1 MLCRNRV
8 SIGGSAMRTHIV
20 RFSASLFSATS
31 LAVVCCTLVLTA
43 AGDPAP
49 GLETIRADAL
59 KGHIFFLA
67 SDAMAGRDSMS
78 HEGRIAA
85 DYIAGFFY
93 RAGLK
98 PVGDNN
104 TFFQNFPMVD
114 AHIDRERTRLA
125 ARVVAKTGGNL
136 DRDYAIG
143 PDFTL
148 PRQGNVDVSVSA
160 PLVFAGYG
168 VTAPEYDY
176 DDFKGVDVAGKVIMI
191 LAHEPQE
198 TDPASRFKGAWNTVH
213 AYNWWKPEVARRH
226 GAAAMLMVQ
235 DRVNH
240 RPPRAISGPTN
251 GQIRTDRGQHTLTS
265 PFWDIPVFSITRRVA
280 DELLAGSGKT
290 IDQLQ
295 DAIDRAGTPQSVA
308 VSGVTVDLRRA
319 IKDRQITQTR
329 NVVGVVEGSDP
340 VLKNEY
346 VLVTGHYDHV
356 GEKDQFIF
364 HGADDNASACAAVI
378 AMAEALTSTRTRPKR
393 SVMFLVFEAEEDGLL
408 GAFHYVDHPIAPM
421 DKTVAVLNMDMIGRD
436 EDSPTWNTHAADN
449 RNSVNV
455 VGTLYNPD
463 LRKIIEAE
471 NQRIGLTLDYKT
483 DKDDREGWFS
493 RSDHYPFA
501 IKSVPM
507 VLFNTGEHPDY
518 HTANDTWDRINYPK
532 IEKITRLVYLSAW
545 NLANA
550 ASRPRFVTGNVA
562 TTPSQP

>member
-8 SIGGSAMRTHIV
+8 SIGGSAMRTHII
-20 RFSASLFSATS
+20 RFSASLYSATS

-67 SDAMAGRDSMS
+67 SDAMAGRDSMTR
-78 HEGRIAA
+78 EGRIAA

-104 TFFQNFPMVD
+104 TFFQNFPMVE
-114 AHIDRERTRLA
+114 AHIDRERTKLV
-125 ARVVAKTGGNL
+125 ARITSKTGGTL
-136 DRDYAIG
+136 DRDYANG
-143 PDFTL
+143 PDFTM

-160 PLVFAGYG
+160 PLVFGGYG
-168 VTAPEYDY
+168 ITAPEYDY

-198 TDPASRFKGAWNTVH
+198 TDPGSRFKGAWNTVH

-235 DRVNH
+235 DRVNR

-251 GQIRTDRGQHTLTS
+251 AQIRTDRGQHTLTS
-265 PFWDIPVFSITRRVA
+265 PFWDIPMFSITRRVA
-280 DELLAGSGKT
+280 DELLAGSGRT

-356 GEKDQFIF
+356 GQKDQFIY

-378 AMAEALTSTRTRPKR
+378 AMAEALTSTMERPKR
-393 SVMFLVFEAEEDGLL
+393 SVMFVVFEAEEDGLL
-408 GAFHYVDHPIAPM
+408 GAFEYVDHRIVPLPSA
-421 DKTVAVLNMDMIGRD
+421 VA
-436 EDSPTWNTHAADN
+436 
-449 RNSVNV
+449 
-455 VGTLYNPD
+455 
-463 LRKIIEAE
+463 
-471 NQRIGLTLDYKT
+471 
-483 DKDDREGWFS
+483 
-493 RSDHYPFA
+493 
-501 IKSVPM
+501 
-507 VLFNTGEHPDY
+507 
-518 HTANDTWDRINYPK
+518 
-532 IEKITRLVYLSAW
+532 
-545 NLANA
+545 
-550 ASRPRFVTGNVA
+550 
-562 TTPSQP
+562 

>member
-1 MLCRNRV
+1 MRR
-8 SIGGSAMRTHIV
+8 SITSPAAKRIAATLFTIV
-20 RFSASLFSATS
+20 S
-31 LAVVCCTLVLTA
+31 LALVLTA
-43 AGDPAP
+43 ADQAP
-49 GLETIRADAL
+49 GLDTIRADAL

-93 RAGLK
+93 RAGLQ

-104 TFFQNFPMVD
+104 TFFQNFPM
-114 AHIDRERTRLA
+114 AEARIDREKTRLA
-125 ARVVAKTGGNL
+125 ARVVSKTGGSL
-136 DRDYAIG
+136 DRDYVFG
-143 PDFTL
+143 PDFTM
-148 PRQGNVDVSVSA
+148 PRQGNVDISVSA

-168 VTAPEYDY
+168 ITAPEYDY

-191 LAHEPQE
+191 LTHEPQE
-198 TDPASRFKGAWNTVH
+198 TDPRSRFKGAWNTVH
-213 AYNWWKPEVARRH
+213 AYNWWKPEVARQH
-226 GAAAMLMVQ
+226 GTAAILLVQ
-235 DRVNH
+235 DRVSH
-240 RPPRAISGPTN
+240 RPQRTASGPTN
-251 GQIRTDRGQHTLTS
+251 AQVRTDRGQHTLTS
-265 PFWDIPVFSITRRVA
+265 PFWDTPVFSVTRRVA
-280 DELLAGSGKT
+280 DELLAPSGRT

-295 DAIDRAGTPQSVA
+295 DAIDRAGTPQSMA
-308 VSGVTVDLRRA
+308 VTGVNIDLRRA
-319 IKDRQITQTR
+319 IKDRQVVQTR

-356 GEKDQFIF
+356 GQKDQFIF

-378 AMAEALTSTRTRPKR
+378 AMAEALTSTKERPKR

-408 GAFHYVDHPIAPM
+408 GAFHYVDHPIVPL
-421 DKTVAVLNMDMIGRD
+421 DRTVAVLNMDMIGRD
-436 EDSPTWNTHAADN
+436 EDSPTWSTHAADN
-449 RNSVNV
+449 RNGVNV

-463 LRKIIEAE
+463 LRKVIEAE

-550 ASRPRFVTGNVA
+550 ANRPRFVRENVA
-562 TTPSQP
+562 AAPSQP

>member
-1 MLCRNRV
+1 MLCRIMHRV
-8 SIGGSAMRTHIV
+8 FTPPNAK
-20 RFSASLFSATS
+20 RFAATS
-31 LAVVCCTLVLTA
+31 FTIIALALVLSA
-43 AGDPAP
+43 AGDAAP

-67 SDAMAGRDSMS
+67 SDAMAGRDSMTR
-78 HEGRIAA
+78 EGRIAA

-93 RAGLK
+93 RAGLT
-98 PVGDNN
+98 PAGDNN
-104 TFFQNFPMVD
+104 TFFQNFPMAD

-125 ARVVAKTGGNL
+125 AHVVSKTGGNL

-148 PRQGNVDVSVSA
+148 PRQGNVDVTVSA

-168 VTAPEYDY
+168 ITASEYDY
-176 DDFKGVDVAGKVIMI
+176 DDFKGVDVSGKVIMI

-213 AYNWWKPEVARRH
+213 AYNWWKPEVAGGP
-226 GAAAMLMVQ
+226 GAAAVLMVQ

-240 RPPRAISGPTN
+240 RPPRTASGPTN

-265 PFWDIPVFSITRRVA
+265 PFWDTPVFTITRRVA
-280 DELLAGSGKT
+280 DELIAPSGRT

-295 DAIDRAGTPQSVA
+295 DAIDRAGTPQSMA
-308 VSGVTVDLRRA
+308 VPGVNVDVRRA
-319 IKDRQITQTR
+319 IKDRQIVQTR

-356 GEKDQFIF
+356 GQKDQFIY

-378 AMAEALTSTRTRPKR
+378 AMAEALTSTKERPKR

-408 GAFHYVDHPIAPM
+408 GAFYYVDHPIVPM

-463 LRKIIEAE
+463 LRKIIETE
-471 NQRIGLTLDYKT
+471 NKQIGLTLDYKT
-483 DKDDREGWFS
+483 DQDDREGWFS

-550 ASRPRFVTGNVA
+550 AGRPRFVRENAAAPT
-562 TTPSQP
+562 SQP

>member
-1 MLCRNRV
+1 
-8 SIGGSAMRTHIV
+8 MRRLITPPAV
-20 RFSASLFSATS
+20 KRFTATS
-31 LAVVCCTLVLTA
+31 CAIVSLALVATA
-43 AGDPAP
+43 AGGQAP

-67 SDAMAGRDSMS
+67 SDAMAGRDSLS

-98 PVGDNN
+98 PVGDGN
-104 TFFQNFPMVD
+104 TFFQNFAMVD

-125 ARVVAKTGGNL
+125 ARIASKTGGNL
-136 DRDYAIG
+136 DREYVGG
-143 PDFTL
+143 PDYTL
-148 PRQGNVDVSVSA
+148 PRQNGTEVTVAA

-176 DDFKGVDVAGKVIMI
+176 DDFRGVDVSGKVIMV

-198 TDPASRFKGAWNTVH
+198 TDPNSRFKGSWNTVH
-213 AYNWWKPEVARRH
+213 AYNAFKPEVARRH

-235 DRVNH
+235 DRVTH
-240 RPPRAISGPTN
+240 RPPRTASGPTN
-251 GQIRTDRGQHTLTS
+251 AQIRTDRGTHTLTS
-265 PFWDIPVFSITRRVA
+265 PFWDVPTFTITRRVA
-280 DELLAGSGKT
+280 DELLAPSGRT

-295 DAIDRAGTPQSVA
+295 DAIDRAGVPQSMVVPNVA
-308 VSGVTVDLRRA
+308 IDLRRS
-319 IKDRQITQTR
+319 IKDRQVIQTR

-356 GEKDQFIF
+356 GQKDQFIY

-378 AMAEALTSTRTRPKR
+378 AMAEALTSTKERPKR

-408 GAFHYVDHPIAPM
+408 GAFHYVDHPIVPL
-421 DKTVAVLNMDMIGRD
+421 DRTVAVLNMDMIGRD
-436 EDSPTWNTHAADN
+436 EDSATWNTHAADN
-449 RNSVNV
+449 RNGVNV
-455 VGTLYNPD
+455 IGTLYNPD
-463 LRKIIEAE
+463 LRKVIEAE
-471 NQRIGLTLDYKT
+471 NKQVGLTLDYKT
-483 DKDDREGWFS
+483 DKDDREGWFA

-550 ASRPRFVTGNVA
+550 ASRPRFVRENVTA
-562 TTPSQP
+562 APSQP

>member
-1 MLCRNRV
+1 MLCRNR
-8 SIGGSAMRTHIV
+8 ITLEGSAMHTR
-20 RFSASLFSATS
+20 SLQLTAPVFAAMTLFVVAFT
-31 LAVVCCTLVLTA
+31 LALTA

-78 HEGRIAA
+78 REGRIAA

-98 PVGDNN
+98 PVGDSN

-114 AHIDRERTRLA
+114 AHIDRDRTRLA
-125 ARVVAKTGGNL
+125 ARVISKTGGNL
-136 DRDYAIG
+136 DRDYANG

-251 GQIRTDRGQHTLTS
+251 
-265 PFWDIPVFSITRRVA
+265 
-280 DELLAGSGKT
+280 
-290 IDQLQ
+290 
-295 DAIDRAGTPQSVA
+295 
-308 VSGVTVDLRRA
+308 
-319 IKDRQITQTR
+319 
-329 NVVGVVEGSDP
+329 
-340 VLKNEY
+340 
-346 VLVTGHYDHV
+346 
-356 GEKDQFIF
+356 
-364 HGADDNASACAAVI
+364 
-378 AMAEALTSTRTRPKR
+378 
-393 SVMFLVFEAEEDGLL
+393 
-408 GAFHYVDHPIAPM
+408 
-421 DKTVAVLNMDMIGRD
+421 
-436 EDSPTWNTHAADN
+436 
-449 RNSVNV
+449 
-455 VGTLYNPD
+455 
-463 LRKIIEAE
+463 
-471 NQRIGLTLDYKT
+471 
-483 DKDDREGWFS
+483 
-493 RSDHYPFA
+493 
-501 IKSVPM
+501 
-507 VLFNTGEHPDY
+507 
-518 HTANDTWDRINYPK
+518 
-532 IEKITRLVYLSAW
+532 
-545 NLANA
+545 
-550 ASRPRFVTGNVA
+550 
-562 TTPSQP
+562 

>member
-1 MLCRNRV
+1 MRR
-8 SIGGSAMRTHIV
+8 SITSPAAKRIAATLFTIV
-20 RFSASLFSATS
+20 S
-31 LAVVCCTLVLTA
+31 LALVLTA
-43 AGDPAP
+43 ADQAP
-49 GLETIRADAL
+49 GLDTIRADAL

-93 RAGLK
+93 RAGLQ

-104 TFFQNFPMVD
+104 TFFQNFPM
-114 AHIDRERTRLA
+114 AEARIDREKTRLA
-125 ARVVAKTGGNL
+125 ARVVSKTGGSL
-136 DRDYAIG
+136 DRDYVFG
-143 PDFTL
+143 PDFTM
-148 PRQGNVDVSVSA
+148 PRQGNVDISVSA

-168 VTAPEYDY
+168 ITAPEYDY

-191 LAHEPQE
+191 LTHEPQE
-198 TDPASRFKGAWNTVH
+198 TDPRSRFKGAWNTVH
-213 AYNWWKPEVARRH
+213 AYNWWKPEVARQH
-226 GAAAMLMVQ
+226 GTAAILLVQ
-235 DRVNH
+235 DRVSH
-240 RPPRAISGPTN
+240 RPQRTASGPTN
-251 GQIRTDRGQHTLTS
+251 AQVRTDRGQHTLTS
-265 PFWDIPVFSITRRVA
+265 PFWDTPVFSVTRRVA
-280 DELLAGSGKT
+280 DELLALSGRT

-295 DAIDRAGTPQSVA
+295 DAIDRAGTPQSMA
-308 VSGVTVDLRRA
+308 VTGVNIDLRRA
-319 IKDRQITQTR
+319 IKDRQVVQTR

-356 GEKDQFIF
+356 GQKDQFIF

-378 AMAEALTSTRTRPKR
+378 AMAEALTSTKERPKR

-408 GAFHYVDHPIAPM
+408 GAFHYVDHPIVPL
-421 DKTVAVLNMDMIGRD
+421 DRTVAVLNMDMIGRD

-449 RNSVNV
+449 RNGVNV

-463 LRKIIEAE
+463 LRKVIEAE

-550 ASRPRFVTGNVA
+550 ANRPRFVRENVA
-562 TTPSQP
+562 AAPSQP

>member
-1 MLCRNRV
+1 
-8 SIGGSAMRTHIV
+8 MRTRLVDFTAI
-20 RFSASLFSATS
+20 FFASTS
-31 LAVVCCTLVLTA
+31 LAVVAFTLALTA

-78 HEGRIAA
+78 REGRIAA

-125 ARVVAKTGGNL
+125 AHVVSKTGGNL
-136 DRDYAIG
+136 DRDYANG

-251 GQIRTDRGQHTLTS
+251 AQIRTDRGQHTLTS
-265 PFWDIPVFSITRRVA
+265 PFWDIPMFSITRRVA
-280 DELLAGSGKT
+280 DELLAPSGKT

-295 DAIDRAGTPQSVA
+295 DAIDRAGTPQSIA
-308 VSGVTVDLRRA
+308 VPGVNVDLRRA
-319 IKDRQITQTR
+319 IKDRQVVQTR

-356 GEKDQFIF
+356 GQKEPFIF

-378 AMAEALTSTRTRPKR
+378 AMAEALTSSKERPKR

-408 GAFHYVDHPIAPM
+408 GAFHYIDRPLVPLDR
-421 DKTVAVLNMDMIGRD
+421 TVAVLNMDMIGRD
-436 EDSPTWNTHAADN
+436 EDSPTWNTRAADN
-449 RNSVNV
+449 RNGVNV

-501 IKSVPM
+501 IKGVPM

-532 IEKITRLVYLSAW
+532 IEKITRLVYSSAW

-550 ASRPRFVTGNVA
+550 AGRPRFVSGNVKTA
-562 TTPSQP
+562 PSQP

>member
-1 MLCRNRV
+1 
-8 SIGGSAMRTHIV
+8 MRTRSAPPTAR
-20 RFSASLFSATS
+20 RFAATS
-31 LAVVCCTLVLTA
+31 FAIVALALVSTA

-85 DYIAGFFY
+85 EYIAGFFY

-98 PVGDNN
+98 PVGDDN

-125 ARVVAKTGGNL
+125 AHVVSKSGGNL
-136 DRDYAIG
+136 DRDYLNG
-143 PDFTL
+143 PDYTL
-148 PRQGNVDVSVSA
+148 PRQGNVEVTVSG

-168 VTAPEYDY
+168 ITAPEYDY

-198 TDPASRFKGAWNTVH
+198 TDAASRFKGSWNTVH
-213 AYNWWKPEVARRH
+213 AYNWLKPEVARRH

-235 DRVNH
+235 DRVTH

-251 GQIRTDRGQHTLTS
+251 AQIRTDRGQHTLTS
-265 PFWDIPVFSITRRVA
+265 PFWDTPVVTITRRVA
-280 DELLAGSGKT
+280 DELLASSGKT

-295 DAIDRAGTPQSVA
+295 DAIDRAGTPQSMPVP
-308 VSGVTVDLRRA
+308 GVTVDLRRA
-319 IKDRQITQTR
+319 IKDRQVTQTR

-340 VLKNEY
+340 ALKNEY

-356 GEKDQFIF
+356 GQKDQFIF

-378 AMAEALTSTRTRPKR
+378 AMAEALTSTKERPKR

-408 GAFHYVDHPIAPM
+408 GAFHYVERPIVPL
-421 DKTVAVLNMDMIGRD
+421 DRTVAVLNMDMIGRD

-449 RNSVNV
+449 RNNVNV

-463 LRKIIEAE
+463 LRKIIETE

-550 ASRPRFVTGNVA
+550 AGRPRFVRENVA
-562 TTPSQP
+562 AAPSQP

>member
-1 MLCRNRV
+1 MLCRIMHRV
-8 SIGGSAMRTHIV
+8 FTPPNAK
-20 RFSASLFSATS
+20 RFAATS
-31 LAVVCCTLVLTA
+31 FTVIALALVLSA
-43 AGDPAP
+43 AGDAAP

-67 SDAMAGRDSMS
+67 SDAMAGRDSMTR
-78 HEGRIAA
+78 EGRIAA

-93 RAGLK
+93 RAGLT
-98 PVGDNN
+98 PAGDNN
-104 TFFQNFPMVD
+104 TFFQNFPMAD

-125 ARVVAKTGGNL
+125 AHVVSKTGGNL

-148 PRQGNVDVSVSA
+148 PRQGNVDVTVSA

-168 VTAPEYDY
+168 ITASEYDY
-176 DDFKGVDVAGKVIMI
+176 DDFKGVDVSGKVIMI

-226 GAAAMLMVQ
+226 GAAAVLMVQ

-240 RPPRAISGPTN
+240 RPPRTASGPTN

-265 PFWDIPVFSITRRVA
+265 PFWDTPVFTITRRVA
-280 DELLAGSGKT
+280 DELIAPSGRT

-295 DAIDRAGTPQSVA
+295 DAIDRAGTPQSMA
-308 VSGVTVDLRRA
+308 VPGVNVDVRRA
-319 IKDRQITQTR
+319 IKDRQIVQTR

-356 GEKDQFIF
+356 GQKDQFIY

-378 AMAEALTSTRTRPKR
+378 AMAEALTSTKERPKR

-408 GAFHYVDHPIAPM
+408 GAFYYVDHPIVPM

-463 LRKIIEAE
+463 LRKIIETE
-471 NQRIGLTLDYKT
+471 NKQIGLTLDYKT
-483 DKDDREGWFS
+483 DQDDREGWFS

-550 ASRPRFVTGNVA
+550 AGRPRFVRENAAAPT
-562 TTPSQP
+562 SQP